1 MKKYLIVGLGNIG
14 SNYVNT
20 RHNVGFDVLDS
31 LAENSSVEF
40 TSQKYGELCNVK
52 IEENKVF
59 LLKPN
64 TFMNLSGKAI
74 YYYMNYYKIPIEN
87 LLVISDD
94 LHLGFGIIKFKK
106 KGGHGGHNGH
116 KSIMSSLGSPIYCRL
131 KFGIGKNFNSGQQIK
146 YVLSKWA
153 DNEEAELKKLI
164 EKCCII
170 IRSYIELGPDETMN
184 NFN

>member
-31 LAENSSVEF
+31 FAENSSVEF
-40 TSQKYGELCNVK
+40 SSQKYGELCNVK

-74 YYYMNYYKIPIEN
+74 YYYMNYYKIPLEN

-94 LHLGFGIIKFKK
+94 LHLEFSIIKFKK
-106 KGGHGGHNGH
+106 KGGTAA
-116 KSIMSSLGSPIYCRL
+116 IM
-131 KFGIGKNFNSGQQIK
+131 
-146 YVLSKWA
+146 V
-153 DNEEAELKKLI
+153 
-164 EKCCII
+164 
-170 IRSYIELGPDETMN
+170 IRV
-184 NFN
+184 

>member
-20 RHNVGFDVLDS
+20 RHNIGFDVLDS
-31 LAENSSVEF
+31 FAACYSVDF
-40 TSQKYGELCNVK
+40 SSQKYGELCNVK
-52 IEENKVF
+52 IKENKVF

-74 YYYMNYYKIPIEN
+74 YYYMNYYKIPIGN

-94 LHLGFGIIKFKK
+94 LHLEFSVVKFKK
-106 KGGHGGHNGH
+106 KGSHGGHNGH
-116 KSIMSSLGSPIYCRL
+116 KSIMSSLGCSIYCRL

-153 DNEEAELKKLI
+153 ENEEVELKKLL
-164 EKCCII
+164 EKCCKII
-170 IRSYIELGPDETMN
+170 LSYVELGADETMN

>member
-20 RHNVGFDVLDS
+20 RHNIGFDVLDS
-31 LAENSSVEF
+31 FAENNSLEF
-40 TSQKYGELCNVK
+40 SSQKYGELCNVK

-74 YYYMNYYKIPIEN
+74 YYYMNYYKIPLEN

-94 LHLGFGIIKFKK
+94 LHLEFGIIKFKK
-106 KGGHGGHNGH
+106 KGSHGGHNGH
-116 KSIMSSLGSPIYCRL
+116 KSIMSALGGPIYCRL
-131 KFGIGKNFNSGQQIK
+131 KFGIGKNFESGKQIK

-153 DNEEAELKKLI
+153 KNEEAELKKLI

-170 IRSYIELGPDETMN
+170 IRSYMLLGPDETMN